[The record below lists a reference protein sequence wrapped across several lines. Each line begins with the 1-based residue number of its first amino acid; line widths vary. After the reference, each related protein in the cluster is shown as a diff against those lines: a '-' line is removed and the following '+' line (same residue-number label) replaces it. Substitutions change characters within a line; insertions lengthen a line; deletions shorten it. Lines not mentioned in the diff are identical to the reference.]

1 MNQHNQEWQQRLE
14 DLETEI
20 NQNSSIPK
28 IEIHPTQPIS
38 SQEKGAAFIS
48 SLGKKIKNWY
58 DGLAS
63 TGKIVFTVAALLV
76 GFSLLSSVFKL
87 ITALISIAVVAVIL
101 FVGYKFFI
109 ESEEQK

>member
-1 MNQHNQEWQQRLE
+1 MNQQNQEWQQRLE

-28 IEIHPTQPIS
+28 IEIHPVQPIS
-38 SQEKGAAFIS
+38 SKEKGAEFIS
-48 SLGKKIKNWY
+48 SLWIKVKNWY

-63 TGKIVFTVAALLV
+63 TGKVVVTVGALLI
-76 GFSLLSSVFKL
+76 GFSLLNSVLKL
-87 ITALISIAVVAVIL
+87 IGALISIAVVAVIL